1 MGNCVYKMYGL
12 FGFAENL
19 NIQNYMNSTRNSLHW
34 MYELNGFVE
43 NLNSADKMNIQN
55 CMNLIGYFVH

>member
-1 MGNCVYKMYGL
+1 MYGL
-12 FGFAENL
+12 FGFVENL

-34 MYELNGFVE
+34 MYKWNGFVE
-43 NLNSADKMNIQN
+43 NLNSADKLNIQN

>member
-1 MGNCVYKMYGL
+1 MYGL

-34 MYELNGFVE
+34 MYKLNGFVE
-43 NLNSADKMNIQN
+43 NLNSAYKLNIQN

>member
-1 MGNCVYKMYGL
+1 MYRL

-34 MYELNGFVE
+34 MYKWNGFVA
-43 NLNSADKMNIQN
+43 NLNSVDKLNIQN